1 MTTRTESIIKVY
13 IDTNVLVN
21 YITGQAS
28 DVASLNYVFKK
39 RRKETLFTSSL
50 ALVQTITQLQ
60 KGNKKNGRKPYDYV
74 KTGRAISELK
84 KRITVLDLTEADI
97 DDGMKESNKDLE
109 DSIHYVL
116 CQKVGCEAIMTNNVS
131 DFSCFTKIRK
141 LDPRYFGTIKQR
153 IK

>member
-1 MTTRTESIIKVY
+1 MTTRIESIIKVY
-13 IDTNVLVN
+13 VDTNVLVN
-21 YITGQAS
+21 YITGQTA
-28 DVASLNYVFKK
+28 DVASLNYLFKK

-60 KGNKKNGRKPYDYV
+60 KGNKKNGRKPYNSA
-74 KTGRAISELK
+74 KASRAITELK

-97 DDGMKESNKDLE
+97 DEGMKESGRDLE
-109 DSIHYVL
+109 DCIHYVL
-116 CQKVGCEAIMTNNVS
+116 CRKVECEAIMTNNVS

-141 LDPRYFGTIKQR
+141 LDPRYIGTIKQR